1 MRDRDGWH
9 RDSRGNEHFH
19 AHDAEWADREIR
31 EKAASSSSSGYGRD
45 ESRDAAKGFHVLC
58 WFVGTVCMIE
68 AVSLRGI
75 VEKWMKGA
83 GFSPVTSDRVGMVA
97 GLALLFFVGA
107 LIWKAPGY
115 LAKSIVL
122 ILSALIAGFFIF

>member
-1 MRDRDGWH
+1 
-9 RDSRGNEHFH
+9 
-19 AHDAEWADREIR
+19 
-31 EKAASSSSSGYGRD
+31 
-45 ESRDAAKGFHVLC
+45 
-58 WFVGTVCMIE
+58 MIE

-97 GLALLFFVGA
+97 GLALLFFVGV